1 MYKLSAG
8 APLGPWSR
16 PIDHGPALS
25 FMKIK
30 APFTLEILCALC
42 RGAVTLQMASK
53 PLHAPADRQCWACPY
68 CLKDNSGRF
77 PYEVV
82 WVEKRYP
89 AES

>member
-1 MYKLSAG
+1 MPGLPSGRGRVLSITAR
-8 APLGPWSR
+8 PLY
-16 PIDHGPALS
+16 

-42 RGAVTLQMASK
+42 RGAVTLQMAST